1 MKRRSHKEIQEYA
14 IYKGEEI
21 ICMGTAKEIAKKLNI
36 KPKTVQFLSTPAY
49 LKRVERKRIY
59 NCNNCM
65 IAVKLNDVY
74 GRKEVEKDE
83 L

>member
-1 MKRRSHKEIQEYA
+1 MKKKRLHKEIQEYA
-14 IYKGEEI
+14 IYKGEEL
-21 ICMGTAKEIAKKLNI
+21 ICIGKASEIAKMLNI

-49 LKRVERKRIY
+49 LKRVERKRVY

-74 GRKEVEKDE
+74 ERKEVEK
-83 L
+83 